1 MFSTRVY
8 CDSDYLSI
16 DGTDLMR
23 NKYLKK
29 LLGLIAEMKEDMLDL
44 DQRDRQVY
52 AVLRLL
58 VAAYNFYLMDDFLQY
73 LNEWK
78 MRASRPVIDD
88 GVFLAALGIETEEKE
103 IAAAEAAVAESIE
116 KRIDKILEK

>member
-1 MFSTRVY
+1 
-8 CDSDYLSI
+8 
-16 DGTDLMR
+16 MR